1 LYIYRLRVLQWICDR
16 NIQLWES
23 EMAQAPSSSKQPNF
37 YDLSGDGIHIT
48 YATTTF
54 EGPPVFIYH
63 DASQTKKL
71 TDKQIQSVDTEAGT
85 LVSVTINVIPDLATT
100 SFSVLIPRVSLSTSD
115 TANITTYG
123 ITTLHKTTFFG
134 PRQGQNDVYS
144 VHQLQGTAEW
154 RVFAAAKPG
163 SP

>member
-1 LYIYRLRVLQWICDR
+1 
-16 NIQLWES
+16 
-23 EMAQAPSSSKQPNF
+23 MAPAPGSSQQPNF
-37 YDLSGDGIHIT
+37 FDLSGDGIHIT

-63 DASQTKKL
+63 DAGQTKKL

-85 LVSVTINVIPDLATT
+85 LVSVTINVIPDLGTK
-100 SFSVLIPRVSLSTSD
+100 SFSVLIPRVNLSSTD

-123 ITTLHKTTFFG
+123 IATLHKTMFLG
-134 PRQGQNDVYS
+134 PRPGQVDVYS
-144 VHQLQGTAEW
+144 DHQLQGTAEW